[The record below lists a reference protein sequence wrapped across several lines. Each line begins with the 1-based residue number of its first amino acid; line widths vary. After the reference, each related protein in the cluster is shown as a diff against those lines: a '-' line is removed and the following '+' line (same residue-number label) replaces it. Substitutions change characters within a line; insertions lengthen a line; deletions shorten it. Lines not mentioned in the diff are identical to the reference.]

1 MYSRA
6 LIIRDALGF
15 RLFSVYTGDALWC
28 KTCQALNFVYATT
41 VYHGM
46 FVAISTYA
54 SSIYAGVQP
63 ESLSTGIFVRFDGGA
78 LLGISPLIEASKY
91 F

>member
-1 MYSRA
+1 M
-6 LIIRDALGF
+6 
-15 RLFSVYTGDALWC
+15 VC
-28 KTCQALNFVYATT
+28 
-41 VYHGM
+41 